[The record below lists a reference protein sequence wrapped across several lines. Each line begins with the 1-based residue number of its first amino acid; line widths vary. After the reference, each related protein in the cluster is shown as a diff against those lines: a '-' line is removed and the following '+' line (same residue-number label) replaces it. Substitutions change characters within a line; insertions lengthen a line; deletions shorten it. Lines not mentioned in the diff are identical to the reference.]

1 MSVISN
7 FENGIESEP
16 SFDSRTYN
24 VEGGK
29 QNHAISILSLL
40 RIPLKPSLNY
50 YVGLP
55 ATGRYHQPTPNLIK
69 SKSLKITENTARSN
83 SK

>member
-1 MSVISN
+1 VFLEFYKVFVSPLLS
-7 FENGIESEP
+7 FLESE
-16 SFDSRTYN
+16 
-24 VEGGK
+24 
-29 QNHAISILSLL
+29 ISKIKNTQLYLFLNSKTQK
-40 RIPLKPSLNY
+40 PLKPSLNY